1 MIVKLI
7 AIVAIVAGVV
17 YFLKPAIM
25 RKCVDF
31 WTKDK
36 SHLYG
41 GSALS
46 LVIGI
51 ILMKSASGCS
61 MPWFITLVGIAAI
74 IKGIIGFVA
83 GEKKVAAF
91 AEKIK
96 NKKDK
101 NLRNFAILPIVIG
114 ILLVYAA

>member
-1 MIVKLI
+1 MLVKLF
-7 AIVAIVAGVV
+7 AVVLIVAGVV

-46 LVIGI
+46 IVIGI
-51 ILMKSASGCS
+51 ILMKSAAGCS
-61 MPWFITLVGIAAI
+61 ISWFVTLVGVAAI
-74 IKGIIGFVA
+74 IKGVVGLVM

-91 AEKIK
+91 AENIK

-101 NLRNFAILPIVIG
+101 NLRNFAILPIAIG
-114 ILLVYAA
+114 ILLVYAV